1 MTGLL
6 TFALELSVRSA
17 AAALCVGGILV
28 LARARTGAVRH
39 AAWTAV
45 LCAMLLMPVL
55 TSLAP
60 AVPSPVLLPIDAA
73 VPPVPDTVRLQ
84 RTAAEPIPSPL
95 PPARGLRPAA
105 APRAGGPWWPS
116 AVLAVYCLGAILLL
130 ARTAMGW
137 RAARRLARA
146 TEPAAVPAAGLPVV
160 QSDAIAAPLV
170 IGVLQPRIVLPRAW
184 TAWSEVKLRAV
195 LAHES
200 AHIRRR
206 DAVIALLARLNLCIF
221 WFHPLAWWLE
231 RQLAVTAEQACD
243 EAGVRALGECRAY
256 AEVLLEIA
264 ETVRSSGARLAWRG
278 IGMTGAGALERRI
291 DHLLLGG
298 ASRRISRKR
307 MAAITVSCAAVILLA
322 AGCRQKAGSGPA
334 STRAENRPQK
344 ALYAYMA
351 PVDFEASLLA
361 RALESS
367 PRYDGTA
374 AEAQRMLEQAKDV
387 PLLLLT
393 ATHLVGMQS
402 SDPRSV
408 EAEPFVFGKKLVQR
422 ALELEPD
429 STWAR
434 QVANMAADRE
444 VTARLPRDVWQGPL
458 ESRRRAI
465 EHLPEGARFRELAI
479 LAIAAG
485 DAGVRARVIRH
496 DEAGEKAAWQQ
507 AGAYARE
514 AMEIA
519 PQAVNHPDY
528 GTAFFNAN
536 MVLGMA
542 ALEGGDAGSAAAYL
556 LKAAEAPPTDALRY
570 PINNARPW
578 TMNWHF
584 PAILTTALLQA
595 GQGGAVA
602 TFRERYAR
610 LTVTGRVPSP

>member
-1 MTGLL
+1 
-6 TFALELSVRSA
+6 
-17 AAALCVGGILV
+17 
-28 LARARTGAVRH
+28 
-39 AAWTAV
+39 
-45 LCAMLLMPVL
+45 
-55 TSLAP
+55 
-60 AVPSPVLLPIDAA
+60 
-73 VPPVPDTVRLQ
+73 
-84 RTAAEPIPSPL
+84 
-95 PPARGLRPAA
+95 
-105 APRAGGPWWPS
+105 
-116 AVLAVYCLGAILLL
+116 
-130 ARTAMGW
+130 MGW

-146 TEPAAVPAAGLPVV
+146 TEPVTVPATSLPVV
-160 QSDAIAAPLV
+160 QSDAITAPLV

-184 TAWSEVKLRAV
+184 TAWSEAKLRAV

-206 DAVIALLARLNLCIF
+206 DAGIALLARLNLCIF

-231 RQLAVTAEQACD
+231 RQLALTAEQACD

-264 ETVRSSGARLAWRG
+264 ETVRSSGARLAWTG
-278 IGMTGAGALERRI
+278 IGMTGTGALERRI

-322 AGCRQKAGSGPA
+322 AGCRQKASSGPA
-334 STRAENRPQK
+334 FTRAENRPQK
-344 ALYAYMA
+344 ALYAYVA
-351 PVDFEASLLA
+351 SADFEAGLLA
-361 RALESS
+361 RALETS

-374 AEAQRMLEQAKDV
+374 AEAQRMLEQSKDV

-393 ATHLVGMQS
+393 ATHLVGM
-402 SDPRSV
+402 PRSV
-408 EAEPFVFGKKLVQR
+408 EGEPFVFGRKLVQR

-434 QVANMAADRE
+434 QVANMAADQE
-444 VTARLPRDVWQGPL
+444 LTARMPKDIWQGPL

-465 EHLPEGARFRELAI
+465 ESLPEGERFRELAI

-485 DAGVRARVIRH
+485 DVGVRARVIRH
-496 DEAGEKAAWQQ
+496 DGAGEKAAWQQ

-519 PQAVNHPDY
+519 PRAVSHPDY

-542 ALEGGDAGSAAAYL
+542 ALEAGDAGSAAAYL

-584 PAILTTALLQA
+584 PDILTTALLQA

-602 TFRERYAR
+602 SFRERYAR
-610 LTVTGRVPSP
+610 LTVIRRVPSP